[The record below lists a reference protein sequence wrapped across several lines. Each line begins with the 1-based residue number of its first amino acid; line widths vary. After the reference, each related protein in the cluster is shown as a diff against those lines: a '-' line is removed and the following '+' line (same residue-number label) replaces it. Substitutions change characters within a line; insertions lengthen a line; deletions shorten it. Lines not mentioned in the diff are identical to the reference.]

1 MREGRIP
8 GSQGPEAV
16 PLDHSEVCPVVLQ
29 EVVGGGGAH
38 SGGGAVSKQG
48 AAPQG
53 RP

>member
-29 EVVGGGGAH
+29 EVVGGGSSHWGWG
-38 SGGGAVSKQG
+38 SI
-48 AAPQG
+48 
-53 RP
+53 